1 MRHSNDVAGR
11 EPERKAVWVV
21 RQLGQLEAVV
31 MQRLWAADQP
41 ASVRDVVEDL
51 RRERE
56 IAYTTVL
63 TVLDN
68 LRRKEMVSRT
78 KDGRAYRY
86 RPRLTREEHTAS
98 LMEEVLAGSENRQV
112 TLLHFVAQM
121 SPEEVARLRDALDAA
136 ASDAQRAQ

>member
-1 MRHSNDVAGR
+1 
-11 EPERKAVWVV
+11 
-21 RQLGQLEAVV
+21 

-98 LMEEVLAGSENRQV
+98 LMEEVLASSENRQV

-136 ASDAQRAQ
+136 ASDTQR

>member
-1 MRHSNDVAGR
+1 MQHRTRGR
-11 EPERKAVWVV
+11 EEMGRGREEAEV

-31 MQRLWAADQP
+31 MARLWAADRP
-41 ASVRDVVEDL
+41 ASVREVVEDL

-68 LRRKEMVSRT
+68 LRRKGMVSRT

-86 RPRLTREEHTAS
+86 RPQLTPEEHTAA
-98 LMEEVLAGSENRQV
+98 LMEDVLASNGNRHV
-112 TLLHFVAQM
+112 ALLRFVEQM
-121 SPEEVARLRDALDAA
+121 SPQEAARLRDALDAA
-136 ASDAQRAQ
+136 AGDPERPK

>member
-1 MRHSNDVAGR
+1 
-11 EPERKAVWVV
+11 
-21 RQLGQLEAVV
+21 LEAVV
-31 MQRLWAADQP
+31 MARLWATDEP
-41 ASVRDVVEDL
+41 MSVRDVVEDL

-68 LRRKEMVSRT
+68 LRRKGMVSRT

-86 RPRLTREEHTAS
+86 RPRRTREEHAAA
-98 LMEEVLAGSENRQV
+98 LMEEVLADSENRQV
-112 TLLHFVAQM
+112 TLLYFVEQM

-136 ASDAQRAQ
+136 AGDSKRTR

>member
-1 MRHSNDVAGR
+1 
-11 EPERKAVWVV
+11 V

-31 MQRLWAADQP
+31 MARLWATDEP
-41 ASVRDVVEDL
+41 MSVRDVVEDL

-68 LRRKEMVSRT
+68 LRRKGMVSRT

-86 RPRLTREEHTAS
+86 RPRRTREEHAAA
-98 LMEEVLAGSENRQV
+98 LMEEVLADSENRQV
-112 TLLHFVAQM
+112 TLLYFVEQM

-136 ASDAQRAQ
+136 AGDSKGTR